1 MSNTTPLMRFGA
13 AAMLAGA
20 LAFTGCA
27 WFSRHVQP
35 EVDAVEPPTVADPA
49 QPHAVPAAQLWRMP
63 SDPDEAEPGL
73 RAVLE
78 RARAEGLPVAIA
90 GARASQGG
98 QSFTPG
104 GIILDMRAYR
114 AMALDPKRRT
124 LRVRAGARWKEVIG
138 YLNERGFS
146 PAVMQAY
153 NDFSVGGSLSVNCH
167 GAQPDFAP
175 IADTV
180 QAFRMMLAD
189 GTIVRCSRSEHAELF
204 KLALGGYGLFGVILD
219 AELRVV
225 PNERYR
231 VQRFF
236 VRPEQLAGEFDARVT
251 RAKDVGL
258 AEMRLSVAPGSF
270 LREGILTTYTRA
282 PGKPAV
288 RPLPDEDPGAV
299 IRRRYL
305 QDAVGSTG
313 GKLAM
318 WEAEKHADTGLRS
331 DFSTRNELLNQSAST
346 LWSREIEG
354 SLVRQEYFIPR
365 KQMAAFIEHVRQV
378 MPGNRLDLLEA
389 DVAAV
394 RPDTTTLLRY
404 ADQPMFALT
413 LVFHQPTDD
422 AAEAA
427 LAAMTQQ
434 LIDAALVM
442 HGRHYLPYRLHAS
455 TRQFQLAYPQSSA
468 FFLAKRRYDPDAR
481 FQNQLYLKYG
491 R

>member
-1 MSNTTPLMRFGA
+1 MPKNSSLSRLGA

-27 WFSRHVQP
+27 WFSRHARP
-35 EVDAVEPPTVADPA
+35 EVDAIEPPTVADPA
-49 QPHAVPAAQLWRMP
+49 QPHAVPAAELWRMP
-63 SDPDEAEPGL
+63 SDPGEAEPAL
-73 RAVLE
+73 RSLLA
-78 RARAEGLPVAIA
+78 RAKAEGLPVAIA

-104 GIILDMRAYR
+104 GVILDMRAFR
-114 AMALDPKRRT
+114 AMALDPAGRI

-138 YLNERGFS
+138 YLNQRGFS

-189 GTIVRCSRSEHAELF
+189 GTIVRCSRAEHSELF

-236 VRPEQLAGEFDARVT
+236 VRPEQLLGEFDARVS
-251 RAKDVGL
+251 RAHAVGL
-258 AEMRLSVAPGSF
+258 AEVRLSVAPGSF
-270 LREGILTTYTRA
+270 LREGILTTYTRL
-282 PGKPAV
+282 PGKPAA
-288 RPLPDEDPGAV
+288 RPLPDEDPGAL

-305 QDAVGSTG
+305 QDAMGSTG

-318 WEAEKHADTGLRS
+318 WEAEKHMDTGLRN
-331 DFSTRNELLNQSAST
+331 DFATRNELLNQNAGT
-346 LWSREIEG
+346 LWSREVEG
-354 SLVRQEYFIPR
+354 ALVRQEYFIPR
-365 KQMAAFIEHVRQV
+365 KLMGGFIEHVREV

-389 DVAAV
+389 TVGAV
-394 RPDTTTLLRY
+394 RPDKTTLLRY
-404 ADQPMFALT
+404 ADQPVFALT

-422 AAEAA
+422 SAESA
-427 LAAMTQQ
+427 LAGMTQQ

-442 HGRHYLPYRLHAS
+442 HGRHYLPYRLHA
-455 TRQFQLAYPQSSA
+455 TARQFQQAYPQAAA
-468 FFLAKRRYDPDAR
+468 FFSAKRRYDPDER